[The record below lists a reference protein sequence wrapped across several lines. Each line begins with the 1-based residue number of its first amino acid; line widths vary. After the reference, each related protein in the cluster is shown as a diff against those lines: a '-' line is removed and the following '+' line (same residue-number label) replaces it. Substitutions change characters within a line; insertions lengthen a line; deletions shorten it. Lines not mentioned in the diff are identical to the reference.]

1 MNKILVICVAMFAIT
16 DMLFAQDDS
25 GLYSQLGCPEF
36 RKNVKGNESFLL
48 RDDSTVFSNVDV
60 SPMFPGGEDSL
71 KTYIIRHFNF
81 NVSQECD
88 IIGTIIVAFIVEPDG
103 SITDIVRIRDIGCN
117 AVNELINVVKT
128 MPKWIPGLLKGKP
141 VRVRHFLTFRYEIQ

>member
-25 GLYSQLGCPEF
+25 GLYSQLGYPEF

-71 KTYIIRHFNF
+71 KTYIIRHFN
-81 NVSQECD
+81 VTQECD
-88 IIGTIIVAFIVEPDG
+88 IIGTIIVAFIVEPNG

-141 VRVRHFLTFRYEIQ
+141 VRVRHLLNFRYEIR

>member
-1 MNKILVICVAMFAIT
+1 MNKILVICVAMFAIIN
-16 DMLFAQDDS
+16 MLFAQDDS
-25 GLYSQLGCPEF
+25 GLYSQLGYPEF

-71 KTYIIRHFNF
+71 KTYIIRHFN
-81 NVSQECD
+81 VTQECD
-88 IIGTIIVAFIVEPDG
+88 IIGTIIVAFIVEPNG

-141 VRVRHFLTFRYEIQ
+141 VRVRHLLNFRYEIR

>member
-1 MNKILVICVAMFAIT
+1 MNKILAICVAMFAIIN
-16 DMLFAQDDS
+16 MLFAQDDS
-25 GLYSQLGCPEF
+25 GLYSQLGYPEF

-60 SPMFPGGEDSL
+60 SPMFLGGEDSL
-71 KTYIIRHFNF
+71 KTYIIRHFN
-81 NVSQECD
+81 VTQECD
-88 IIGTIIVAFIVEPDG
+88 IIGTIIVAFIVEPNG

>member
-25 GLYSQLGCPEF
+25 GLYSQLGYPEF

-81 NVSQECD
+81 NVTQECD
-88 IIGTIIVAFIVEPDG
+88 IIGTIIVAFIVEPNG

-141 VRVRHFLTFRYEIQ
+141 VRVRHLLNFRYEIR